1 MESRPTKSTSTRSSK
16 EESHQMALEDTTSGS
31 ACFAASEISCSK
43 GFAGSAQRG
52 RREAKERDTWRA
64 PFHGPERPRARAK
77 RTAERGAR
85 LRTTSFARS
94 PRSKKELEK
103 TIEDVSGSRQ
113 KEACLQTQQQ
123 AMLEAGDETLANE
136 SEGRA
141 GARGPVSQAAGGGRC
156 RDAGCE
162 ERRRQSLYST

>member
-1 MESRPTKSTSTRSSK
+1 MESRPAKSTSTRSSK
-16 EESHQMALEDTTSGS
+16 EESHKMALEDTTSGS

-64 PFHGPERPRARAK
+64 PSRGPERPRARAK

-103 TIEDVSGSRQ
+103 TIEE